1 MKLLQLWGCHG
12 PSKSLGVA
20 EGYISAEVG
29 QDNRRT
35 RSVSLAPHE
44 FVHIGRNHV
53 CVNPLHSLELR
64 LHTVPVGLDVLG
76 VNTSRGVDEVQRVV
90 DGAVSLLSFSGGYK
104 EEEEE
109 VGSLGMG
116 PAAGPD
122 RVVGTRCEWWELT
135 EAVALMVVY
144 YS

>member
-1 MKLLQLWGCHG
+1 MART
-12 PSKSLGVA
+12 SKSLGVA

-64 LHTVPVGLDVLG
+64 LHTVPVRLDVLG
-76 VNTSRGVDEVQRVV
+76 VNTSRGVDEVQRVI
-90 DGAVSLLSFSGGYK
+90 DGAVLGHWGQLLDVPISSPLITVDDGPWSEVSLHDGQERSSR
-104 EEEEE
+104 
-109 VGSLGMG
+109 S
-116 PAAGPD
+116 
-122 RVVGTRCEWWELT
+122 
-135 EAVALMVVY
+135 VVY
-144 YS
+144 GDHHT